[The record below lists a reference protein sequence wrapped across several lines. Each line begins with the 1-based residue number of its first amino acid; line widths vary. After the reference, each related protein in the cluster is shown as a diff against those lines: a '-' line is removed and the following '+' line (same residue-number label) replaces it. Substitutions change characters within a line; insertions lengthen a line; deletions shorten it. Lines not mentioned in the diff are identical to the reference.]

1 MPFDRRSFLL
11 GGSVGLADILTNAHT
26 LRGLSL
32 DQPLYS
38 APGPLY
44 RNDLLKWLD
53 FGWEN
58 DHPKSWAFMGGAV
71 SPGQRST
78 IQFAVTIAGKTYAPD
93 ELAPDRKQKIRW
105 YLKEGFLPCPVSEW
119 DAGPLHVLIQHF
131 AHRVLHDTATAVYSR
146 VELRA
151 TSSAEIP
158 VRLEIGAG
166 RDFAIPLSGE
176 PDYVSHDRMTDA
188 ATVHLGKAV
197 SYDFVSLANG
207 DATPAQLA
215 AEGGFDTH
223 FLAMKQYWLGRIET
237 LTHPIQLP
245 SPMLADMY
253 KALQIAI
260 WENMVK
266 VGNDYEIHAAPR
278 TPIKIYDYDRT
289 FSHDAPNYVDQYMR
303 EGDCELGKKMLDSS
317 YYKDQNRPIFPEQ
330 NYLDTIGKYLLP
342 FAEYLRVTG
351 DLSYFTA
358 ERRADMKKATR
369 NIHAARVFSDPGHY
383 GLMQKSQDFE
393 NWAEG
398 GDYLL
403 CDNWGA
409 LHGLQAYKY
418 ICDALGDADESHWAS
433 DEMKDI
439 NDCLNHAIEKG
450 RKENGSDY
458 YLGSFDK
465 ASHLRYQEVDYSW
478 VPYSGALSTFPW
490 GAYLKGFALGGS
502 WKERFDA
509 SIEYAL
515 SQRDE
520 KRIPEGSWGSWWGHV
535 AFGSTYNASAGVQC
549 LFSDKYR
556 TEAIKNVEFLASYQC
571 APFQWSEAFEYK
583 GPDQWVGMYLPPVSY
598 GNQDSWGYSFIKQA
612 LLQACASV
620 KTDGTVIL
628 GRGIP
633 NHWIFPGSVIEWA
646 NIQVNYNRK
655 INFRIVSQ
663 EKSLELTISGD
674 ITMGEIRLNLPILK
688 GNILSS
694 SAGIIDSEEGSI
706 TLPANTRKVAVHLVS
721 ALKAVAESPT
731 NGAENRATPNPG
743 KADERKLWTDAT
755 LLQKA

>member
-1 MPFDRRSFLL
+1 M
-11 GGSVGLADILTNAHT
+11 
-26 LRGLSL
+26 
-32 DQPLYS
+32 Q
-38 APGPLY
+38 
-44 RNDLLKWLD
+44 
-53 FGWEN
+53 
-58 DHPKSWAFMGGAV
+58 
-71 SPGQRST
+71 
-78 IQFAVTIAGKTYAPD
+78 
-93 ELAPDRKQKIRW
+93 
-105 YLKEGFLPCPVSEW
+105 
-119 DAGPLHVLIQHF
+119 
-131 AHRVLHDTATAVYSR
+131 
-146 VELRA
+146 
-151 TSSAEIP
+151 
-158 VRLEIGAG
+158 
-166 RDFAIPLSGE
+166 
-176 PDYVSHDRMTDA
+176 
-188 ATVHLGKAV
+188 
-197 SYDFVSLANG
+197 
-207 DATPAQLA
+207 TPAQLA
-215 AEGGFDTH
+215 GAGSFDTH
-223 FLAMKQYWLGRIET
+223 FAAMKQYWLGRIEP

-260 WENMVK
+260 WTNMVK

-303 EGDCELGKKMLDSS
+303 EGDCDLAKKMLDSS
-317 YYKDQNRPIFPEQ
+317 YYKDQNRPVFPEQ

-358 ERRADMKKATR
+358 ERRADMKKAAR
-369 NIHAARVFSDPGHY
+369 NIHVARLFNDAEHY

-409 LHGLQAYKY
+409 LHGLQAYKN
-418 ICDALGDADESHWAS
+418 ICDALGDGDESRWAIE
-433 DEMKDI
+433 EMKDI
-439 NDCLNHAIEKG
+439 NDCLNNAIERG
-450 RKENGSDY
+450 CKENGREY
-458 YLGSFDK
+458 YLGSFDN
-465 ASHLRYQEVDYSW
+465 ATHLRYQENDSSW

-490 GAYLKGFALGGS
+490 GAYLKGFALGGA
-502 WKERFDA
+502 WKDRFDA

-515 SQRDE
+515 RQRDE
-520 KRIPEGSWGSWWGHV
+520 KRIPEGSWGTWWGHV
-535 AFGSTYNASAGVQC
+535 AFGSTYNGSAGVQC
-549 LFSDKYR
+549 LFSEKYR

-583 GPDQWVGMYLPPVSY
+583 GEDQWVGMYLPPVSY

-628 GRGIP
+628 GRGVP

-646 NIQVNYNRK
+646 NVEVNDNRK
-655 INFRIVSQ
+655 INFMIQSH

-674 ITMGEIRLNLPILK
+674 LPVGEIVLNVPILQ
-688 GNILSS
+688 GNILSV
-694 SAGIIDSEEGSI
+694 SAGIIDAQKGSV
-706 TLPANTRKVAVHLVS
+706 TLPSNTRKVAVHLVS
-721 ALKAVAESPT
+721 ALSAAAELPGKS
-731 NGAENRATPNPG
+731 AEDAAAPNSD

-755 LLQKA
+755 LLREA